1 VIGAAIFVASL
12 CPVTFEDRPLR
23 VITPESV
30 KRAVVASIA
39 PQADLAGW
47 SHVLDVNPGRT
58 LLVLLAD
65 GSQITGAFVKA
76 DAAVLTLKVAKG
88 ERDIPQASVKE
99 VRIQTKHIRSG
110 TIAAIAMIAAG
121 AVISRPVFAYSG
133 IVGGWSRTAAA
144 RRPSSAEDMCGV
156 PTSRAGSR
164 EYCRTTCW
172 HRTFELRSVNI
183 SSGR

>member
-1 VIGAAIFVASL
+1 
-12 CPVTFEDRPLR
+12 

-121 AVISRPVFAYSG
+121 AVISLTGPHDGGSEPNPAGRG
-133 IVGGWSRTAAA
+133 LVGGVIIISGCVVGAV
-144 RRPSSAEDMCGV
+144 SSHKPAPVTEEV
-156 PTSRAGSR
+156 VF
-164 EYCRTTCW
+164 RTTK
-172 HRTFELRSVNI
+172 R
-183 SSGR
+183 